1 MALRRGYI
9 SRFCLGTVLAAIGF
23 VDAFYGVDQRAWLM
37 FYSGT
42 IVFGLGVAYVTYNE
56 MRRITEGIPGAKNV
70 PE

>member
-1 MALRRGYI
+1 MLKRGYV
-9 SRFCLGTVLAAIGF
+9 SRLALGVVLLALGF
-23 VDAFYGVDQRAWLM
+23 VDAFYGMDQKDWLM

-42 IVFGLGVAYVTYNE
+42 IVSWLGVAELMYNE

>member
-1 MALRRGYI
+1 VSRLALGVTLLA
-9 SRFCLGTVLAAIGF
+9 LGFI
-23 VDAFYGVDQRAWLM
+23 DAFYGVDQRVWLM

-42 IVFGLGVAYVTYNE
+42 LVSWLGVAELMYNE

>member
-1 MALRRGYI
+1 MLKRGYV
-9 SRFCLGTVLAAIGF
+9 SRLALGVTLLALGF
-23 VDAFYGVDQRAWLM
+23 IDAFYGVDQRVWLM

-42 IVFGLGVAYVTYNE
+42 LVSWLGVAELMYNE